1 MKRSFYLVFFFTHTT
16 HPRFQPMP
24 NYILFF
30 LLPLLVQSFTLL
42 RIPSISSQSPPNHLF
57 ATPTS
62 SFPPP
67 PPPSLSTVGFILLAG
82 GTGSRMKADRPKQ
95 FLTLA
100 GKTVL
105 EHSLTLLLSTLP
117 TDFNNPPAKVV
128 LVMNEEYRGEFE
140 HLVGGSGGRLIFA
153 DPGIERQ
160 GSVENGLNKV
170 SENGDGEGGK
180 ASSRD
185 ETDRLPPPPSHV
197 VEGKLPVLYLLR
209 RPRFSAPLG
218 DP

>member
-1 MKRSFYLVFFFTHTT
+1 
-16 HPRFQPMP
+16 
-24 NYILFF
+24 
-30 LLPLLVQSFTLL
+30 
-42 RIPSISSQSPPNHLF
+42 
-57 ATPTS
+57 
-62 SFPPP
+62 
-67 PPPSLSTVGFILLAG
+67 
-82 GTGSRMKADRPKQ
+82 MKADRPKQ

-128 LVMNEEYRGEFE
+128 LVMNEEYSGEFE

-180 ASSRD
+180 ACSRD
-185 ETDRLPPPPSHV
+185 ETDPS
-197 VEGKLPVLYLLR
+197 PLLH
-209 RPRFSAPLG
+209 LT
-218 DP
+218 